1 MPMVCQY
8 RHPVSHFEAASGQSA
23 AFQPVTAR
31 GLQLP
36 ARIQIKKAA
45 AIPLWGCCSLFYFS
59 FPGSYPPDC
68 SRVETSDC
76 PLVVSE
82 RFPEAVV

>member
-1 MPMVCQY
+1 MPMVCQH

-45 AIPLWGCCSLFYFS
+45 AIHFWIAAAEISAHKIH
-59 FPGSYPPDC
+59 PPTPYI
-68 SRVETSDC
+68 EE
-76 PLVVSE
+76 LAE
-82 RFPEAVV
+82 KHI

>member
-1 MPMVCQY
+1 MPMVRQH

-45 AIPLWGCCSLFYFS
+45 AIPKWIAAAEI
-59 FPGSYPPDC
+59 PAHKTHPPTPYDEELAETHIQAGLLT
-68 SRVETSDC
+68 RVS
-76 PLVVSE
+76 
-82 RFPEAVV
+82 

>member
-1 MPMVCQY
+1 MPMVCQH
-8 RHPVSHFEAASGQSA
+8 RHPVSHFEAASVQSA

-45 AIPLWGCCSLFYFS
+45 AIPKWITAAEISVHKIH
-59 FPGSYPPDC
+59 PPTPYIEEVAEKHIQAGLLT
-68 SRVETSDC
+68 RVS
-76 PLVVSE
+76 
-82 RFPEAVV
+82 

>member
-1 MPMVCQY
+1 MPMVCQH

-23 AFQPVTAR
+23 AFQPVTVR

-45 AIPLWGCCSLFYFS
+45 AIQKWIAAAEISANKKH
-59 FPGSYPPDC
+59 PPTPYI
-68 SRVETSDC
+68 EE
-76 PLVVSE
+76 LAE
-82 RFPEAVV
+82 KHI

>member
-1 MPMVCQY
+1 MPMVCQH

-36 ARIQIKKAA
+36 SRIQIKKAA
-45 AIPLWGCCSLFYFS
+45 AIPKWIAAAEISAHKTH
-59 FPGSYPPDC
+59 PPTPYI
-68 SRVETSDC
+68 EE
-76 PLVVSE
+76 LAE
-82 RFPEAVV
+82 KHI

>member
-1 MPMVCQY
+1 MPMVCQH

-36 ARIQIKKAA
+36 ARIQIKKLQQSQNGLLQPKFLHTKH
-45 AIPLWGCCSLFYFS
+45 ILQLHMTKSWRKHTFKQ
-59 FPGSYPPDC
+59 
-68 SRVETSDC
+68 
-76 PLVVSE
+76 VS
-82 RFPEAVV
+82 